1 MPDRDKIE
9 VLLRQRK
16 VLADFGDVALQSE
29 DMDAVLHEACRL
41 VGEAL
46 GTGRAKVLE
55 IEKGGESLLVRA
67 GVGWA
72 PEVVGHVRLPMDE
85 HSSETYAIRRGKP
98 VISQDITREDRFE
111 VPAFMKEAGVVSLV
125 NVPVFRPGRQAY
137 GLLQVDDTQPRDFDQ
152 DHIEFLRTYATILG
166 PVIDRLLKL
175 EELRASEERFR
186 AFVTASNDVVY
197 RISPDWREMRDLRGR
212 GFLADLSHAG
222 RDWQEH
228 FVHSEDREM
237 VQAAI
242 KDMTGN
248 EDLVELEHRVRHP
261 GGIAWVLSRAAAIR
275 DAEGQIIEWLGAAR
289 DVTDRRAAEAALR
302 ESEERFRT
310 IVETATDYAIFTTD
324 PDGRIQLW
332 PPGAQRIF
340 GWTAEEAVGQA
351 MEMTYTP
358 EDRAA
363 GVPEN
368 ERREAREKGHAPNV
382 RFHMRKDGSRVFI
395 EGVARPLTAR
405 DGTVTGFVK
414 VGQDVTE
421 RRATEEALRESEARF
436 RQFGEASSDVLWI
449 RECESLAYEYLS
461 PAFETLYGLSREEAL
476 RGNHVLRWMELI
488 HPDDRDRV
496 LDLLRRVRKGE
507 NATET
512 YRIIR
517 PIDGQTRWVRNT
529 DFPLWGKD
537 GHVQRIGGLSH
548 DATGEVE
555 SRERLELLVTE
566 LQHRTRNLIGVVNSI
581 ANQTMAHTGPTEA
594 FREEFGHRLAA
605 LSRVQGLLSRAQQEP
620 ITLRALLTLELQ
632 ALGAKEGERV
642 RIDGP
647 WVRIRPTNVQTLAL
661 VVHELAT
668 NARKYGA
675 LSEGGG
681 RLSVTWYLRSGD
693 EGQRVFIDWR
703 EDDLSPTDEGPSAAE
718 RGGGYG
724 RLLIERALPYSLGAT
739 TTYELGRTELRCT
752 IDLPLARG
760 SRKPGTSHDQ

>member
-1 MPDRDKIE
+1 MPDRDKTE

-29 DMDAVLHEACRL
+29 DIDAVLQEACRL

-46 GTGRAKVLE
+46 GTDRAKVLE
-55 IEKGGESLLVRA
+55 IEKGAESLFVRV
-67 GVGWA
+67 GVGWG
-72 PEVVGHVRLPMDE
+72 PGVVGHVRLPMDE
-85 HSSETYAIRRGKP
+85 HSSETYAIRLGEP
-98 VISQDITREDRFE
+98 VITQDIAREDRFE
-111 VPAFMKEAGVVSLV
+111 VPAFMKGAGVVALV

-137 GLLQVDDTQPRDFDQ
+137 GLLQVDDTQPRDFDL
-152 DHIEFLRTYATILG
+152 DDIEFLRTYATILG

-175 EELRASEERFR
+175 EELRASEERFG
-186 AFVTASNDVVY
+186 AFVRASNDVVY
-197 RISPDWREMRDLRGR
+197 RISPDWSEMRDLRGR

-228 FVHSEDREM
+228 FVHPEDREM
-237 VQAAI
+237 MRTVIDKATEGEGLI
-242 KDMTGN
+242 
-248 EDLVELEHRVRHP
+248 ELEHRVRHP
-261 GGIAWVLSRAAAIR
+261 GGGSAWVLSRAVPIR
-275 DAEGQIIEWLGAAR
+275 DTDGRILEWLGAAR
-289 DVTDRRAAEAALR
+289 DVTDRREAEAALR

-324 PDGRIQLW
+324 PEGRIQIW

-340 GWTAEEAVGQA
+340 GWTAEEAVGQP
-351 MEMTYTP
+351 MEITYSP
-358 EDRAA
+358 EDNAA
-363 GVPEN
+363 GVPEH

-382 RFHMRKDGSRVFI
+382 RWHMRKDGARVFI
-395 EGVARPLTAR
+395 EGVARPLTGP

-421 RRATEEALRESEARF
+421 RQATEEALRESEARF
-436 RQFGEASSDVLWI
+436 RQFGETSSDVLWI
-449 RECESLAYEYLS
+449 RDCETLAYEYLS
-461 PAFETLYGLSREEAL
+461 PAFETIYGLSCEEAL
-476 RGNHVLRWMELI
+476 RGNHVMRWMELI
-488 HPDDRDRV
+488 HPDDRERV

-517 PIDGQTRWVRNT
+517 PSDGQTRWVRNT
-529 DFPLWGKD
+529 DFPLWGQD
-537 GHVQRIGGLSH
+537 GRVQRIGGLSH

-555 SRERLELLVTE
+555 NRKRLEVLVTE

-581 ANQTMAHTGPTEA
+581 AKQTMAHTGPTEA
-594 FREEFGHRLAA
+594 FREEFGHRMAA
-605 LSRVQGLLSRAQQEP
+605 LSRVQGLLSRARQEP

-632 ALGAKEGERV
+632 ALGATEGERV
-642 RIDGP
+642 QLDGP
-647 WVRIRPTNVQTLAL
+647 WVRVRPTNVQTLAL
-661 VVHELAT
+661 VIHELAT

-681 RLSVTWYLRSGD
+681 RLSVAWQLQSAD

-703 EDDLSPTDEGPSAAE
+703 EDDLSPTDDGPSAAE

-724 RLLIERALPYSLGAT
+724 RQLIERALPYSLGAT

-752 IDLPLARG
+752 IDLPLDPG
-760 SRKPGTSHDQ
+760 SAEGQEP